1 MSIHPLAGTPAQPS
15 MLVNI
20 PRLVTAYYTERPDD
34 PAWDAAEAEA
44 LFTLLEQE
52 VIPAFYSR
60 DAKGIPTAWVT
71 RMRESMAQLTARF
84 SANRTVR
91 EYTEQFYLHAAG
103 AYRKR
108 AADKGMLGAQILDW
122 QRALAQHW
130 GEVRFGDLQ
139 LETSAD
145 QHVFQIPVYLGA
157 LDPEA
162 VQVELY
168 AESPNGAAPLRQVM
182 TRGERL
188 SDANGH
194 VYSARVPASHS
205 AADYTPRIIPHY
217 PEAAVPLEAVQILWR
232 R

>member
-1 MSIHPLAGTPAQPS
+1 
-15 MLVNI
+15 
-20 PRLVTAYYTERPDD
+20 
-34 PAWDAAEAEA
+34 

-60 DAKGIPTAWVT
+60 DANGIPTAWVA

-91 EYTEQFYLHAAG
+91 EYTEQFYLHAAT

-108 AADKGMLGAQILDW
+108 AADKGRLGAQILDW
-122 QRALAQHW
+122 QHGLAQHW

-139 LETSAD
+139 VETAAD
-145 QHVFQIPVYLGA
+145 QHVFQVPVYLGA
-157 LDPEA
+157 LDPNA

-168 AESPNGAAPLRQVM
+168 AASPNGAAPLRQVM

-188 SDANGH
+188 IDADGH
-194 VYSARVPASHS
+194 VYSARVPATCP
-205 AADYTPRIIPHY
+205 ATDYTPRIIPNH
-217 PEAAVPLEAVQILWR
+217 PEAAVPLEAAQILWQR
-232 R
+232 